1 MSLDKLSEAEAEA
14 LVRLQEQPDFKVFL
28 GLIGVDMSQMNER
41 LIKNDLTGD
50 EEKKL
55 IGQLRFGTR
64 LTDAVVKSKHTLEQ
78 HRQPKT

>member
-1 MSLDKLSEAEAEA
+1 MSLDKLTEVEAEA

-28 GLIGVDMSQMNER
+28 GLLGMDMAQLNEQ
-41 LIKNDLTGD
+41 LIKKDLANDD
-50 EEKKL
+50 QNRL
-55 IGQLRFGTR
+55 IGQLRLGTR